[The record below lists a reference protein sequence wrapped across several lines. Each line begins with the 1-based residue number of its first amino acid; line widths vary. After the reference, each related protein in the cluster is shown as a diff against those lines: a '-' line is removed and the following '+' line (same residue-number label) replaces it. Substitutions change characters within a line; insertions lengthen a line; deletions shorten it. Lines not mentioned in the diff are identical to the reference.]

1 MFPRIACLVIGYLFG
16 IVQTAYIYGKMNGID
31 IREHGSGNAGTTNAL
46 RVLGKKAGAIV
57 FAGDFLKCFLSIHLV
72 RIVFKNSAPNI
83 LPLLGIYAATGCI
96 LGHNFPVQLN
106 FRGGKGIAC
115 TAGLLAAFDVRIGII
130 ALLTF
135 LAIVIATRYV
145 SLGSMV
151 IVTEFALFII
161 VFGQLGLLEG
171 RVATCYP
178 GFEEKLNGAI
188 VCSTKVAVDGHV
200 ITSKGMGTAIDFSLK
215 LIELLVDK
223 ETADKIGAGII
234 YYV

>member
-1 MFPRIACLVIGYLFG
+1 MIPRIASLVIGYLFG

-57 FAGDFLKCFLSIHLV
+57 FAGDFLKCFLAIHLV
-72 RIVFKNSAPNI
+72 QIISKNSAADI
-83 LPLLGIYAATGCI
+83 LPLVGLYGATGCI

-115 TAGLLAAFDVRIGII
+115 TAGLLAAFDVRIGVI

-161 VFGQLGLLEG
+161 VFGQLGIYHM
-171 RVATCYP
+171 AQAP
-178 GFEEKLNGAI
+178 
-188 VCSTKVAVDGHV
+188 
-200 ITSKGMGTAIDFSLK
+200 
-215 LIELLVDK
+215 LIELYVL
-223 ETADKIGAGII
+223 AAFLAGMAI
-234 YYV
+234 YRHRANIVRLLNGTENRIFEKK

>member
-1 MFPRIACLVIGYLFG
+1 MIPRIASLVIGYLFG

-57 FAGDFLKCFLSIHLV
+57 FAGDFLKCFVAIHLV
-72 RIVFKNSAPNI
+72 IFIFKNSAADI
-83 LPLLGIYAATGCI
+83 LPLIGLYGATGCI

-115 TAGLLAAFDVRIGII
+115 TAGLLAAFDVRIGVI

-135 LAIVIATRYV
+135 LAIVIVTRYV

-161 VFGQLGLLEG
+161 VFGQLGLYHMAQAPLIEMYVLAAFLAG
-171 RVATCYP
+171 MAIYRHRANIVRL
-178 GFEEKLNGAI
+178 LNGTENRI
-188 VCSTKVAVDGHV
+188 FEK
-200 ITSKGMGTAIDFSLK
+200 K
-215 LIELLVDK
+215 
-223 ETADKIGAGII
+223 
-234 YYV
+234 

>member
-1 MFPRIACLVIGYLFG
+1 MIPRIASLVIGYLFG
-16 IVQTAYIYGKMNGID
+16 IIQTAYIYGKMNGID

-57 FAGDFLKCFLSIHLV
+57 FAGDFLKCFLAIHLV
-72 RIVFKNSAPNI
+72 QIIFKKSAADI
-83 LPLLGIYAATGCI
+83 LPLIGLYGATGCI

-115 TAGLLAAFDVRIGII
+115 TAGLLAAFDVRIGVI

-161 VFGQLGLLEG
+161 VFGQLGLYHMAQAPLIEMYVLAAFLAG
-171 RVATCYP
+171 MAIYRHRANIVRL
-178 GFEEKLNGAI
+178 LNGTENRI
-188 VCSTKVAVDGHV
+188 FEK
-200 ITSKGMGTAIDFSLK
+200 K
-215 LIELLVDK
+215 
-223 ETADKIGAGII
+223 
-234 YYV
+234 

>member
-1 MFPRIACLVIGYLFG
+1 MIPRIASLVIGYLFG

-46 RVLGKKAGAIV
+46 RVLGKKAGVIV
-57 FAGDFLKCFLSIHLV
+57 FAGDFLKCFIAIHLV
-72 RIVFKNSAPNI
+72 QMIFRNSAADI
-83 LPLLGIYAATGCI
+83 LPLIGIYGATGCI

-115 TAGLLAAFDVRIGII
+115 TAGLLAAFDVRIGVI

-135 LAIVIATRYV
+135 LAIVIVTRYV

-161 VFGQLGLLEG
+161 VFGQLGLYHMAQAPLIEMYVIAAFLAG
-171 RVATCYP
+171 MAIYRHRANIVRL
-178 GFEEKLNGAI
+178 LNG
-188 VCSTKVAVDGHV
+188 T
-200 ITSKGMGTAIDFSLK
+200 
-215 LIELLVDK
+215 EN
-223 ETADKIGAGII
+223 KIFEKK
-234 YYV
+234 